1 MCVKKKRL
9 DVARIC
15 LGNMQDARGVAAL
28 RNVDSEAETEVKLAA
43 LAIHL
48 GMFVSSMGSFS
59 TFFF

>member
-15 LGNMQDARGVAAL
+15 LGNMQDARGVAIL
-28 RNVDSEAETEVKLAA
+28 RNVDSESVAEVKLAA

-48 GMFVSSMGSFS
+48 GMFVCK
-59 TFFF
+59 TFLLPL

>member
-15 LGNMQDARGVAAL
+15 LGNMQDARGVATL
-28 RNVDSEAETEVKLAA
+28 RNIDSESLTDVKLAA

-48 GMFVSSMGSFS
+48 GMFVCNTSFP
-59 TFFF
+59 